1 MKKQIILIKI
11 AGFFTGFFSIF
22 HLQLFYWLFNWKDS
36 LRCLNS
42 DNWAIF
48 HTFNYGV
55 NMMFILFT
63 IISLFMTKKL
73 LTETIGTV
81 MLVFMS
87 SIFVMRIV
95 SEFILWKFTLGKS
108 PIIIIY
114 CIIPAILYVLP
125 LFSKPKNKIF

>member
-1 MKKQIILIKI
+1 MKNQIIVIKV
-11 AGFFTGFFSIF
+11 AGFVTCFFSVF
-22 HLQLFYWLFNWKDS
+22 HLLFYRLLHWKET
-36 LRCLNS
+36 LHCLDA

-48 HTFNYGV
+48 HAFNLGM

-73 LTETIGTV
+73 LTETIGKV

-95 SEFILWKFTLGKS
+95 SEFVLWGFTLEQS
-108 PIIIIY
+108 PIIIIL
-114 CIIPAILYVLP
+114 CLIPAVLFVLP
-125 LFSKPKNKIF
+125 LFHNSKNIAQ